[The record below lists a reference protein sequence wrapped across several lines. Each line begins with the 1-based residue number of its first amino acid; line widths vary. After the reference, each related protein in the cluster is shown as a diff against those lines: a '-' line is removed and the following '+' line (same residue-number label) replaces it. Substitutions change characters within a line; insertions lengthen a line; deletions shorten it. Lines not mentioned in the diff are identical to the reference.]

1 MYSSAHETLGYL
13 LNFGPYVPE
22 IYVNLKTSTATATST
37 SKLSFFNSTDKTSN
51 TLGINSSSNLLMY
64 NNKQVLTK
72 ATAQLTYKADNTI
85 TCDCTRTELS
95 SVLNAPSGK
104 VTLIDL
110 RTTIPS
116 PLHSDMPMTAVY

>member
-1 MYSSAHETLGYL
+1 
-13 LNFGPYVPE
+13 
-22 IYVNLKTSTATATST
+22 
-37 SKLSFFNSTDKTSN
+37 
-51 TLGINSSSNLLMY
+51 MY

-116 PLHSDMPMTAVY
+116 PLHSDMPMTAVYQLQNYANGSNSDGTVSDIVLDFGTIKVNVDCINNTFAVAEEAP